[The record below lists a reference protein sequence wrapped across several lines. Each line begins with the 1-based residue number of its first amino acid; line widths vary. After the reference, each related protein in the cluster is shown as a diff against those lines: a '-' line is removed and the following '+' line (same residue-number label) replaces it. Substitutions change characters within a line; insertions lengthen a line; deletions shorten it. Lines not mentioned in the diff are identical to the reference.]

1 MTKSL
6 TKSQLVSEIV
16 EEEGKPFPGSFKVL
30 NLALATVIGSDMWL
44 KIDQWGSSS
53 KVFLEP
59 MR

>member
-1 MTKSL
+1 MTKSH
-6 TKSQLVSEIV
+6 LVSETV
-16 EEEGKPFPGSFKVL
+16 DEEGKPFPGSFKVL

-44 KIDQWGSSS
+44 KTDQWGSAS